1 MSSRREIRGRRRV
14 CPACRQARRQAG
26 GSILIVVLW
35 VLLMISLL
43 AGRYLSH
50 NRGKAAATAY
60 GWQSLV
66 REQAF
71 QSVLELYSTSGEP
84 LPLVTGTE
92 DNALEGNLGK
102 SEKQDGTGI
111 ELGPWRSLAIGKLEP
126 LLRESNEGKRINLNS
141 AADDAVRQQIRQGL
155 GEDRLE
161 EADQLADALLDW
173 RDPDDLVRSDGA
185 EKDFYQQEGLS
196 YEPAD
201 GPFKNLTEMLLVRG
215 VSPELFWGEAPTE
228 AATSREGPE
237 EGEGET
243 VFSLINTFTISGE
256 NVKRVEVVFPEDE
269 GNPVAFTA
277 LLQQKSQKWILLR
290 FYRCNLSVA
299 EKEEISE
306 NKR

>member
-1 MSSRREIRGRRRV
+1 MSSRRKIRG
-14 CPACRQARRQAG
+14 RRQAG

-50 NRGKAAATAY
+50 NRGKAAAAAY

-71 QSVLELYSTSGEP
+71 QSVLELYSTSGQP
-84 LPLVTGTE
+84 LPSVKGTG
-92 DNALEGNLGK
+92 DKALEGDHGK

-111 ELGPWRSLAIGKLEP
+111 ELGSWRSLAVGKLEL

-141 AADDAVRQQIRQGL
+141 AADDAVRKRLRQGL

-185 EKDFYQQEGLS
+185 EKDFYRQEGLS

-215 VSPELFWGEAPTE
+215 VSPDLFWGKAPLE
-228 AATSREGPE
+228 VFSGQDQDDQDDQGDEEDAGQTSM
-237 EGEGET
+237 
-243 VFSLINTFTISGE
+243 FSLINAFTISGKD
-256 NVKRVEVVFPEDE
+256 VKRIEVLFPQDD
-269 GNPVAFTA
+269 GAAMAFIA
-277 LLQQKSQKWILLR
+277 LLKSRGQKMSLLR
-290 FYRCNLSVA
+290 CYRCYLPMA
-299 EKEEISE
+299 EKESKTGEE
-306 NKR
+306 G